1 MSSLEAQI
9 LKLNQKYIQMFI
21 THIIENK
28 TNINEEELTLAWKT
42 VSGANS
48 KSKKNTKKRRTGYT
62 TYLIENRPIIAEKFP
77 NLKSTEI
84 VSKIASDWKTLE
96 NSVKEEYNK
105 KAKEFMNSQEQETQG
120 EQGEHTQGQETR
132 GETRGE
138 TQGETQTHSILKEEP
153 FEKLNIKQLRSLCEK
168 YELFTYGK
176 KNELIDRLNKF
187 KDDISKEN

>member
-168 YELFTYGK
+168 YQLFTYGK

>member
-138 TQGETQTHSILKEEP
+138 TQGETRGETRGETQGETQTHSILKEEP
-153 FEKLNIKQLRSLCEK
+153 FEKLNIKQLMILCEK
-168 YELFTYGK
+168 
-176 KNELIDRLNKF
+176 
-187 KDDISKEN
+187 

>member
-1 MSSLEAQI
+1 
-9 LKLNQKYIQMFI
+9 MFI